1 MGARHVLTAPY
12 HPSSNGLAERFI
24 QTLKNALRKDCTGGT
39 LQVKLHKFLLSYRNT
54 PHATT
59 RESPAALLLG
69 RRLRSRL
76 DAVKPSVGERVAHRQ
91 CTQALS
97 RPCRERHFLVGD
109 SVLARN
115 YSGKPP
121 QGHLETQ
128 GDGAWRHHGPL
139 APIPKLKKFSQE
151 TSRSYVDAVRRG
163 AERRLVTVGTQYTIV
178 DVCLPRPPPERHS
191 GVGTIDIPEVHLTA
205 ASGTTKVTGSG
216 DTPLQ
221 LQATAQAGPSTTLTG
236 AAKAAIL
243 SQRKGSLAP
252 EPCLCAI
259 KPNTIQYSGKPKWAP
274 AVIVAQT
281 GPVSFQVR
289 ATTPRGT
296 FTWRRHQDQLLQRPA
311 EDVTPRHRTAGEV
324 TTSEFL
330 VYPETTGAPVPSS
343 PQPPMV
349 TPVAQQA
356 TPAPAEARRYPMRN
370 RRPPTQVSSCSFSVT
385 MYFFLC
391 LLSFGFSQLHDAH
404 VGLIMPPG
412 S

>member
-109 SVLARN
+109 SV
-115 YSGKPP
+115 
-121 QGHLETQ
+121 
-128 GDGAWRHHGPL
+128 
-139 APIPKLKKFSQE
+139 KKFSQE